1 MSDNAD
7 EFLTALERRLHAS
20 VTDAVVTPLRSI
32 DDGLTVFAEHCST
45 AVTAGGKRLRPRF
58 AYWAWRAGSSPGED
72 QGPIVRLAAALEMLH
87 AAILVHDDVID
98 GSELRRGE
106 PSVRA
111 ALAGRH
117 QGQSWFGGSASFGD
131 HTALLVGDLLWSAA
145 HDEFDAAATAV
156 LPEHRGR
163 LTSIFRAMRVEVL
176 AGQLLELSA
185 QAARHYDAATAE
197 RILRYKTSAY
207 TVERPME
214 LGLALAGPSA
224 SDAGEILGVYAGAV
238 GRAFQ
243 LRDDLADLFGSFET
257 SGKRVGDDVRDGK
270 PTELLGT
277 TLELAGA
284 ADVQTL
290 AGIVGDST
298 ADASAIAEARRIVW
312 ECGAA
317 ERVSRRIADLVADAD
332 RAVEDLPP
340 GVDASSRVALREL
353 LAECTDV
360 SFLGERPD

>member
-1 MSDNAD
+1 VPDNAD
-7 EFLTALERRLHAS
+7 DFLTALERRLHAS
-20 VTDAVVTPLRSI
+20 VTDAVVAPLRSI
-32 DDGLTVFAEHCST
+32 DDKLAVFAEHCTT

-58 AYWAWRAGSSPGED
+58 AYWAWRVGSSPGADE
-72 QGPIVRLAAALEMLH
+72 GPIVRLAAALEMLH

-117 QGQSWFGGSASFGD
+117 REQAWFGGSVAFGD

-145 HDEFDAAATAV
+145 HDEFDAAVTAV
-156 LPEHRGR
+156 PQERR
-163 LTSIFRAMRVEVL
+163 TPLTATFRAMRVEVL

-197 RILRYKTSAY
+197 QILRYKTSAY
-207 TVERPME
+207 TVERPVE
-214 LGLALAGPSA
+214 LGLTLAGSSGA
-224 SDAGEILGVYAGAV
+224 GDALGVYARAV

-277 TLELAGA
+277 TLELAA
-284 ADVQTL
+284 DADVQTL

-298 ADASAIAEARRIVW
+298 ADASAIAEARRIIW
-312 ECGAA
+312 NCGAA
-317 ERVSRRIADLVADAD
+317 ERVSRRITDLVAEAN
-332 RAVEDLPP
+332 RAVDDLPP
-340 GVDASSRVALREL
+340 GVDAFSRAALCEL

-360 SFLGERPD
+360 SFLGEHRH